1 MAKKETVVDTGE
13 ALLAA
18 INAHIAAQMGA
29 EVPLKGQ
36 KEEEEAF
43 EWPELA
49 EINSMK
55 LPALTELA
63 GNIQLDLEGQK
74 LGPARTLVS
83 TARSIALDEDVED
96 LDDEDVE
103 ALAEAL
109 DIAPSKKVEKT
120 VASIKEYF
128 ENEGGGEEAEEEEAE
143 EEEKPAKKKKKAAVE
158 DEGEEG
164 EDEEEEKPKKKKKGD
179 DDDADDETKS
189 EGVDREE
196 IAGDFDD
203 FPDDDEM
210 RERLE
215 AFNEAAD
222 DDDEIEVPAK
232 DGKPLQK
239 AYRKL
244 VERLVDSDGNVAEW
258 GVPYGY
264 DDEAMC
270 CGLRSLKSKSR
281 AKKSADS
288 AKSLRKSS
296 RPTTKAT
303 SLKLRRRQRNKLVP

>member
-270 CGLRSLKSKSR
+270 CGLPLVEVEVKGEEECGQCQVTEKIFKTDDEGDFVEVKKK
-281 AKKSADS
+281 AKK
-288 AKSLRKSS
+288 
-296 RPTTKAT
+296 
-303 SLKLRRRQRNKLVP
+303 